1 MSVLLA
7 MIIDGLWGEPPTRI
21 HPVAWMGRYLGWA
34 GRGLTSRPPTSAFLG
49 GLLRWCVGASLFA
62 GLFALAAWA
71 LAQLP
76 VGLGLIGTALLLK
89 PLFALRMLL
98 DEVGAVEAALAEG
111 LDAGRSRLAFIVS
124 RNTSQL
130 TEAEVRESA
139 LESLSENLSDSVVAP
154 LFWFT
159 LLGLPGA
166 ALYRF
171 ANTADAMW
179 GYRGEWEWAGKWAAR
194 VDDVLN
200 FVPARLTAL
209 GLMVVGSVM
218 EGPAPSG
225 PPPEEG
231 GAQRTAR
238 RPSLHRSLSVAREAR
253 KTPSPNSG
261 WPMAAFALQLGV
273 RLGKPGVYVL
283 NPAGTAPGPADM
295 KQGRRLAGLAGWVSA
310 GSCAL
315 ALALI
320 GGPGHG

>member
-7 MIIDGLWGEPPTRI
+7 MLLDRLFGEPPGKI

-34 GRGLTSRPPTSAFLG
+34 GRGLPARPPASAFLG
-49 GLLRWCVGASLFA
+49 GLLRWCAGASIFA

-76 VGLGLIGTALLLK
+76 AWLAVVGTALLLK
-89 PLFALRMLL
+89 PLFALHMLL
-98 DEVGAVEAALAEG
+98 DEVRAVEAALAEG
-111 LDAGRSRLAFIVS
+111 LDAGRRRLAFIVS
-124 RNTSQL
+124 RDTTQL

-154 LFWFT
+154 LFWFA

-209 GLMVVGSVM
+209 LLMVVGSVL

-225 PPPEEG
+225 PLPEEG
-231 GAQRTAR
+231 GPQRTAR
-238 RPSLHRSLSVAREAR
+238 RPSLHRSFSIAREAR

-261 WPMAAFALQLGV
+261 WPMAAFALGLHI

-283 NPAGTAPGPADM
+283 NPGGIAPGPEEIKRGLRMA
-295 KQGRRLAGLAGWVSA
+295 GRAGWISA
-310 GSCAL
+310 GACAL
-315 ALALI
+315 GLMLM
-320 GGPGHG
+320 GRFGHG